1 MKKTAFIL
9 MIITILSKI
18 FGVVREVTL
27 SYFYGASN
35 ISDAYLISLTVPM
48 VLFGFIAAGISTGYI
63 PMYSNITKDYGE
75 EEAHRFTSNLINI
88 LLIISTI
95 LIIFGLVFTT
105 PLVKLFAS
113 GFTGETLNLAVK
125 FTRISL
131 LGMYFTAIISVI
143 TAFLQIKS
151 NYVIPAL
158 IAFPTNIVIVISI
171 FISKNTNINILI
183 IGSLIATIIQLLCL
197 IPSVKKEGYKYKPIL
212 DIRDKHVNA
221 LAAIA
226 YPVIIG
232 VSVNQINVLVDK
244 TMASKL
250 AEGGISALNYATM
263 INGFVYGI
271 FVVSIST
278 VMYPI
283 ISKMA
288 AENNILGLKK
298 SILDSMGAINLLVI
312 PATIGCMIFAEP
324 IVRLIFA
331 RGAFDAEAI
340 SMTYKG
346 LFFYSIGMVAYGIR
360 EVISRAFYAL
370 QDTKTPM
377 INGTIAMVINVILN
391 IILSKFLGI
400 AGLALATSI
409 SSIICTAMVFIS
421 LRKKIGA
428 FGIMSLV
435 VSSGKMLI
443 SSLIMGVISKV
454 TYNTSLKYVRPNI
467 SLLIAVAIGVIS
479 YFALVYFMKIKDVEI
494 IVDALKS
501 RINKKAA

>member
-18 FGVVREVTL
+18 FGVVREITL

-48 VLFGFIAAGISTGYI
+48 VIFGFISAGISTGYI
-63 PMYSNITKDYGE
+63 PMYSNIIKEYGE
-75 EEAHRFTSNLINI
+75 EEGHKFTSNLINV
-88 LLIISTI
+88 LLIICTI
-95 LIIFGLVFTT
+95 LMILGLIFTT

-113 GFTGETLNLAVK
+113 GFSGETLNLAVK

-131 LGMYFTAIISVI
+131 LGIYFTAIISVL
-143 TAFLQIKS
+143 TAFLQIKN
-151 NYVIPAL
+151 NYIIPAL
-158 IAFPTNIVIVISI
+158 IAFPTNIIIVISI
-171 FISKNTNINILI
+171 FISKNTNITILV

-197 IPSVKKEGYKYKPIL
+197 LPSVKKEGYEYKPLL
-212 DIRDKHVNA
+212 DIKDKHINT

-244 TMASKL
+244 TMASRL

-263 INGFVYGI
+263 LNGFVYGI

-278 VMYPI
+278 VMYPM

-298 SILDSMGAINLLVI
+298 SILDSMGAINLFVI
-312 PATIGCMIFAEP
+312 PATIGFMIFAEP
-324 IVRLIFA
+324 IVRLVFA
-331 RGAFDAEAI
+331 RGAFDSEAI
-340 SMTYKG
+340 SMTSKG
-346 LFFYSIGMVAYGIR
+346 LFFYSISMVAYGMR

-377 INGTIAMVINVILN
+377 INGTIAMVINVVLN
-391 IILSKFLGI
+391 VVLSQFLGI
-400 AGLALATSI
+400 AGLALSTSI
-409 SSIICTAMVFIS
+409 SSIICTALVFMS

-443 SSLIMGVISKV
+443 SSLIMGGISKV
-454 TYNTSLKYVRPNI
+454 TYSISLKYLSSNTSLI
-467 SLLIAVAIGVIS
+467 IAVAIGVIT
-479 YFALVYFMKIKDVEI
+479 YFLSVYFMKIKDVE
-494 IVDALKS
+494 VVVEALKS